1 MAFATR
7 RAHVR
12 DVRDVREDLDE
23 RTELWYHESRL
34 SCKGFGSWGRAG
46 EARPHV
52 EQNPCTRFGLDLQP
66 LSESCM
72 ALCWR
77 NVWFNTRSSKTNFPI
92 SIIGKNVTV

>member
-12 DVRDVREDLDE
+12 DVREDLDE
-23 RTELWYHESRL
+23 RTELRYHESRL

-66 LSESCM
+66 LSEKCM
-72 ALCWR
+72 VAPAIFQNELPHLHYWKKR
-77 NVWFNTRSSKTNFPI
+77 NCLMRLNINKQQA
-92 SIIGKNVTV
+92 